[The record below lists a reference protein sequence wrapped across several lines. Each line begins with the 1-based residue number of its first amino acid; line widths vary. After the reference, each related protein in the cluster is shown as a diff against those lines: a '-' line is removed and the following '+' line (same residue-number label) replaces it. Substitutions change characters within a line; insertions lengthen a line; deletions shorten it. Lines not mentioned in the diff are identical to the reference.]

1 MGVTAKSRH
10 SGLTGEGDQSR
21 LVYKERGPQSRYRDT
36 TGGSVLMLQL
46 EQVCLRNV
54 LLQLISR
61 ELLQTFFS
69 FALRM
74 TNKVFG

>member
-1 MGVTAKSRH
+1 MRVTNLDWFAKR
-10 SGLTGEGDQSR
+10 EGH
-21 LVYKERGPQSRYRDT
+21 RDS

-46 EQVCLRNV
+46 EQVCLRNI

>member
-1 MGVTAKSRH
+1 MRVTNLDWFTKR
-10 SGLTGEGDQSR
+10 ED
-21 LVYKERGPQSRYRDT
+21 YRDT
-36 TGGSVLMLQL
+36 TGGSVLMLRL

-74 TNKVFG
+74 MNKVFG